1 VRLNTTAII
10 LAVTAMT
17 SGLVSGVASATSA
30 DDFLYRNSEPDGSGL
45 PYRVFVP
52 AACAAPVECPVI
64 LFLHGAGER
73 GSNNTSQLNNR
84 ANTAMDLVDGSDL
97 AAEPMLMIAPQC
109 PTGVD
114 WGTTQNQIYI
124 ADILEDVAEEFGYD
138 DTRAY
143 VTGLSMGGNGT
154 WMTLK
159 NFAAFFAAGAPI
171 CGWGS
176 TAASSAS
183 CMVPQWIFHAAND
196 PTVGVAGSRD
206 MVTRL
211 HNEGADPIYT
221 EFDSGGHA
229 IWDNV
234 YPLPEIFDWLRTHRR
249 WRPGPASPF
258 VRITDPTTE
267 AVWATAGTEITLSG
281 TAGDPGAATTQV
293 NWSADW
299 GASGTAAG
307 TTSWTTGPIT
317 LPSGSGRIR
326 VEAEGTSFVASL
338 GGGSIFSDTLTATST
353 GDPNQPPRVVIGGRA
368 MGRVGDDVDLHA
380 VVTDDGLPDGTLN
393 GVAWQILEGPGG
405 AILAPDGSL
414 ATFQAAVPGR
424 YVLRAAVDDGGL
436 QGSGTLELVILGGL
450 DPPTAAAVNSN
461 GSAVSTSMGID
472 FTADQYF
479 TGGSTATSTIGILG
493 TRDDTLY
500 SPYRWGTF
508 SYSIP
513 VPAGRYFLVLFEAE
527 SNVSA
532 PGDRR
537 FDIEVEGSP
546 WITDLDVLERTH
558 RHGPLTVGR
567 EVEVVDG
574 VLDVAFT
581 AGSAGNA
588 MVAGIAVIDLD
599 AVEGVIFADGFES
612 GDTGRW
618 N

>member
-1 VRLNTTAII
+1 MNRVAIGAVILFSIVSSNVALATT
-10 LAVTAMT
+10 
-17 SGLVSGVASATSA
+17 A

-52 AACAAPVECPVI
+52 AVCAAPVECPVI

-84 ANTAMDLVDGSDL
+84 ANRAMELVDGANL
-97 AAEPMLMIAPQC
+97 AADPMLMIAPQC

-114 WGTTQNQIYI
+114 WGSTANQIFI

-138 DTRAY
+138 ETRAY

-159 NFAAFFAAGAPI
+159 NFATFFAAGAPI

-183 CMVPQWIFHAAND
+183 FMVPQWISHAAND

-211 HNEGADPIYT
+211 HNEGGDPIYT

-229 IWDNV
+229 IWDDV
-234 YPLPEIFDWLRTHRR
+234 YQLPEIFDWLRAHQRR
-249 WRPGPASPF
+249 LPGSVSPF

-267 AVWATAGTEITLSG
+267 AVWATAGSEITLSG
-281 TAGDPGAATTQV
+281 TAGDAGAATAGI
-293 NWSADW
+293 NWFADW

-307 TTSWTTGPIT
+307 TTSWTTGPVS

-338 GGGSIFSDTLTATST
+338 GGVSIYSDTLTATST
-353 GDPNQPPRVVIGGRA
+353 SGSNQAPRVVIGGLA
-368 MGRVGDDVDLHA
+368 LGQIGVGLNLHA
-380 VVTDDGLPDGTLN
+380 AVTDDGLPNGTL
-393 GVAWQILEGPGG
+393 GATLWEILDGPGG
-405 AILAPDGSL
+405 ALLSPDGSL
-414 ATFQAAVPGR
+414 ATFHAAAPGR
-424 YVLRAAVDDGGL
+424 YLLRAAVDDGGL
-436 QGSGTLELVILGGL
+436 QGSGTLEIVIVGGL
-450 DPPTAAAVNSN
+450 DPPVVAAVNSN
-461 GSAVSTSMGID
+461 GPAVTSSMGID
-472 FTADQYF
+472 FTADQHF
-479 TGGSTATSTIGILG
+479 TGGSTSAATIGILG
-493 TRDDTLY
+493 TRDDILFGT
-500 SPYRWGTF
+500 YRWGDF

-513 VPAGRYFLVLFEAE
+513 VPAGRYFLVLIEAE
-527 SNVSA
+527 SSASA

-537 FDIEVEGSP
+537 FDIEVEGIS

-558 RHGPLTVGR
+558 RHGPLTIGR
-567 EVEVVDG
+567 QIEVVDG
-574 VLDVAFT
+574 ALDVAFN

-588 MVAGIAVIDLD
+588 MVAGLAVIDLD
-599 AVEGVIFADGFES
+599 AVEGVIFADGFET
-612 GDTGRW
+612 GDIDRW
-618 N
+618 D

>member
-1 VRLNTTAII
+1 MNQVAVGIVVLVAI
-10 LAVTAMT
+10 LASVPAH
-17 SGLVSGVASATSA
+17 ATSA
-30 DDFLYRNSEPDGSGL
+30 TDFLYRNSEPGGSGL

-52 AACAAPVECPVI
+52 AVCAAPVECPVI

-84 ANTAMDLVDGSDL
+84 ANYAMELVDGANL

-114 WGTTQNQIYI
+114 WGNTQNQIYI

-138 DTRAY
+138 ASRAY

-159 NFAAFFAAGAPI
+159 NFATFFAAGAPI

-183 CMVPQWIFHAAND
+183 FTVPQWIFHAAND

-211 HNEGADPIYT
+211 HNEGGDPIYT

-229 IWDNV
+229 VWDNV
-234 YPLPEIFDWLRTHRR
+234 YLLPETFDWLRAHRR
-249 WRPGPASPF
+249 WRPGSVSPF
-258 VRITDPTTE
+258 VHITDPTTH
-267 AVWATAGTEITLSG
+267 AAWATAGSEITLSG
-281 TAGDPGAATTQV
+281 STGNPGAATAQV
-293 NWSADW
+293 NWFSDW
-299 GASGTAAG
+299 GASGAAAG
-307 TTSWTTGPIT
+307 TASWTAGPIT

-326 VEAEGTSFVASL
+326 IEAEGTSYVASL
-338 GGGSIFSDTLTATST
+338 GGASTYSDTLTATST
-353 GDPNQPPRVVIGGRA
+353 SDPNQPPRVAIGGPA
-368 MGRVGDDVDLHA
+368 LGRVGDDLDLHA
-380 VVTDDGLPDGTLN
+380 AVTDDGLPNGALGETL
-393 GVAWQILEGPGG
+393 WEILEGPGG
-405 AILAPDGSL
+405 ALLSPDGSL
-414 ATFQAAVPGR
+414 AMFQAAAPGR
-424 YVLRAAVDDGGL
+424 YLLRAAVDDGAL
-436 QGSGTLELVILGGL
+436 QGSSTLEIVILGGL
-450 DPPTAAAVNSN
+450 DPPIAAAVNSN
-461 GSAVSTSMGID
+461 GPATSTSMGID
-472 FTADQYF
+472 FTSDQHS
-479 TGGSTATSTIGILG
+479 TGGSTSASTIGILG
-493 TRDDTLY
+493 TRDDPLFGT
-500 SPYRWGTF
+500 YRWGNF

-527 SNVSA
+527 TSVSA

-537 FDIEVEGSP
+537 FDIAVEGAS
-546 WITDLDVLERTH
+546 WLTELDVLERTH
-558 RHGPLTVGR
+558 RHGPLTIGH

-574 VLDVAFT
+574 SLDVAFA

-612 GDTGRW
+612 GDMTRW
-618 N
+618 TVSTP